1 MMIAGMQEQWRGGAA
16 SVRTFLRLA
25 AVIFRQRVT
34 YRIEWLFGIFHG
46 LLVLWI
52 QVAIWR
58 ALLGP
63 QGEVVAPLEEA
74 TRGSAGVTPI
84 TASEMVT
91 YLVVARVVSAVVGA
105 SVAREMESRLRTG
118 HIVNDL
124 LRPTGFPFMVLG
136 RSLGQTA
143 GGLLSHTLPVVVL
156 AHLIWGVQPPV
167 SPAGLLAA
175 AGTVLVAL
183 VISYAIA
190 YLLGI
195 LGFWVWTTE
204 HFEWVVFG
212 VIHVL
217 SGAAIPY
224 WFLPDWLRI
233 AGSVLP
239 FHMMGYTP
247 VALYLGRMPADEAI
261 AFVGVGC
268 AWAMA
273 LWALAWWWW
282 RRALTRLVIQ
292 GG

>member
-1 MMIAGMQEQWRGGAA
+1 MTTELLNEQLRLTAT

-25 AVIFRQRVT
+25 AMIFRQHVT
-34 YRIEWLFGIFHG
+34 YRVEWLFGIFHG
-46 LLVLWI
+46 LLFLWI

-63 QGEVVAPLEEA
+63 EGERAA
-74 TRGSAGVTPI
+74 TLGATASDSAAGTPI
-84 TASEMVT
+84 TASDMVT
-91 YLVVARVVSAVVGA
+91 YLVAARVVSAVVGA
-105 SVAREMESRLRTG
+105 GVARDMESRLRTG

-156 AHLIWGVQPPV
+156 AHFIWGLQPPG
-167 SPAGLLAA
+167 SLSGLVAA
-175 AGTVLVAL
+175 AGTVGVAL

-224 WFLPDWLRI
+224 WFLPDWLR
-233 AGSVLP
+233 AVGSALP
-239 FHMMGYTP
+239 FHVMGYTP
-247 VALYLGRMPADEAI
+247 VALYLGKMPAAEATALI
-261 AFVGVGC
+261 AIGC
-268 AWAMA
+268 A
-273 LWALAWWWW
+273 
-282 RRALTRLVIQ
+282 
-292 GG
+292 